1 MSAVRKPRM
10 LAGLGAAIAA
20 AMLAPAAAQA
30 TEALEGCL
38 VSKQNTFCSD
48 PSGDGDA
55 HWSDARFGAYTS
67 EEAYFHYHGTGPWT
81 IQYPG
86 NIITCPAQ
94 TVCVRFIPEVVVA
107 QYSQILVRQT
117 KGGNVFVGALVATP
131 GQED

>member
-1 MSAVRKPRM
+1 MSAVRTR
-10 LAGLGAAIAA
+10 LAFAGAAVAVA
-20 AMLAPAAAQA
+20 LLAPQAAHA

-67 EEAYFHYHGTGPWT
+67 EEAYFQYHGTGPWT

-86 NIITCPAQ
+86 NTITCPEQ
-94 TVCVRFIPEVVVA
+94 TVCARFIPEIVVA

-117 KGGNVFVGALVATP
+117 KGGNVFAGALAAG

>member
-1 MSAVRKPRM
+1 MSAVRKSRL
-10 LAGLGAAIAA
+10 LAGLGATVAA
-20 AMLAPAAAQA
+20 AVLAPAAAHA

-38 VSKQNTFCSD
+38 VAKQNTFCSD
-48 PSGDGDA
+48 PTGDGDA

-67 EEAYFHYHGTGPWT
+67 EEAYFQYHGTGPWT

-86 NIITCPAQ
+86 NTITCPAQ
-94 TVCVRFIPEVVVA
+94 TVCSRFIPEVVVA

-117 KGGNVFVGALVATP
+117 KGGSVFAGALTAG